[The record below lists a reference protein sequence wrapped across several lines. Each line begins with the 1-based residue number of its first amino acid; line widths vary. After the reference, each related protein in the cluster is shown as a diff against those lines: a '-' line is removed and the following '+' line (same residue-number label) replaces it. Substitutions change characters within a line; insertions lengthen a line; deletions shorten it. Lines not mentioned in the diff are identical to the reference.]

1 MDLPSFTTLILSRKD
16 QKNGHDL
23 HLFNT
28 RYTWPGT
35 HVRFS
40 WFILLS
46 LLILSNRDCS
56 SKDSSIT
63 TNKSRWYF
71 PSLSHTPVKTVF
83 LLICTPG
90 SFQPTMALVPRPGI
104 LVLCHLQHCSH
115 TPGLNYAQWNSYS
128 EWPWY
133 MQKWKQQGA
142 PYSPLLFIHYIHSLN
157 TCVAS
162 LLQTNLQVENFQTC
176 KTAF

>member
-1 MDLPSFTTLILSRKD
+1 MFDFLDSFSS
-16 QKNGHDL
+16 
-23 HLFNT
+23 
-28 RYTWPGT
+28 
-35 HVRFS
+35 V
-40 WFILLS
+40 
-46 LLILSNRDCS
+46 CS
-56 SKDSSIT
+56 YWATETAPLNHSSIT
-63 TNKSRWYF
+63 TNKSRWYL
-71 PSLSHTPVKTVF
+71 PSLSYKPVKTCF

-90 SFQPTMALVPRPGI
+90 CFQPTMAPMPHPGI
-104 LVLCHLQHCSH
+104 LVLCPLQRCSH

-162 LLQTNLQVENFQTC
+162 LLQTNLQVENFQTW
-176 KTAF
+176 KSLF